1 MKKILLGT
9 TALVS
14 AGLIAGPALASD
26 PLTVTVGGTVT
37 AGFYVID
44 ADNIP
49 AGLAGAGTAF
59 DDTAV
64 KLVARNIDIKAEG
77 TLDNG
82 MVAGVLATLSLG
94 DDWNSHA
101 GNNDATFRELFAYL
115 EGGFGRFEIGGTDGS
130 AFKMHYTSPW
140 FVPGNG
146 VDSPNILNARGGFGT
161 TTTTTTTAFVPV
173 GTATNVLVTSTFTN
187 TNTVASFRNSTFSL
201 MAADAN
207 KVTYFTPRFAGFQ
220 LGLSYSP
227 DTDYNGPNPN
237 GLGVSASNSSIEDV
251 VEVALNYAGSFG
263 GLDLGIDGFYVS
275 GDSSL
280 VASSDPE
287 EMGVGANLGFG
298 GFTLGG
304 AWYQSEDLSFSSALP
319 TAAGAEEEVWTAGLS
334 YATGPWTV
342 GVAYLSDEISV
353 PGFSTDMTTWQ
364 TGGGYNLGSGVDV
377 GLELQ
382 MSSIDTGIAGVSD
395 IDSQSAGLVLS
406 VSF

>member
-44 ADNIP
+44 ADNLP
-49 AGLAGAGTAF
+49 AAAGGTAF

-64 KLVARNIDIKAEG
+64 KLVARNIDIRAEG

-82 MVAGVLATLSLG
+82 MVAGVLATLSLS
-94 DDWNSHA
+94 DDWNNFA
-101 GNNDATFRELFAYL
+101 GNNNGAKFRELFAYL

-146 VDSPNILNARGGFGT
+146 LDSPNILNASFGNIPGT
-161 TTTTTTTAFVPV
+161 TTTTINIGGFPTTLTVN
-173 GTATNVLVTSTFTN
+173 TTS
-187 TNTVASFRNSTFSL
+187 SLGFRHTTLSL

-220 LGLSYSP
+220 LGLSYTP
-227 DTDYNGPNPN
+227 NTDFNGPNPAN
-237 GLGVSASNSSIEDV
+237 RAGLSKTNSSIENV

-263 GLDLGIDGFYVS
+263 GLDLGVDGFYVT
-275 GDSSL
+275 GDAPL
-280 VASSDPE
+280 AASSDPE
-287 EMGVGANLGFG
+287 EIGFGANLGFG

-304 AWYQSEDLSFSSALP
+304 AWYQSEDLLGRPPVSILG
-319 TAAGAEEEVWTAGLS
+319 TTGTKEEVWTAGLS
-334 YATGPWTV
+334 YGTGPWTV
-342 GVAYLSDEISV
+342 GVADEPSRWRCAWRLGLPV
-353 PGFSTDMTTWQ
+353 CRSRSFGF
-364 TGGGYNLGSGVDV
+364 
-377 GLELQ
+377 
-382 MSSIDTGIAGVSD
+382 
-395 IDSQSAGLVLS
+395 VLI
-406 VSF
+406 V

>member
-1 MKKILLGT
+1 MKKTLLGT

-37 AGFYVID
+37 AGFYAID
-44 ADNIP
+44 HDDI
-49 AGLAGAGTAF
+49 GAVSF
-59 DDTAV
+59 NDTAV
-64 KLVARNIDIKAEG
+64 KLVARNIDINAEG

-82 MVAGVLATLSLG
+82 MVAGVTATLSLG
-94 DDWNSHA
+94 DDWNTNA
-101 GNNDATFRELFAYL
+101 NNNDAVFRELFAYL

-146 VDSPNILNARGGFGT
+146 VDSPNILNIVSLPT
-161 TTTTTTTAFVPV
+161 TTT
-173 GTATNVLVTSTFTN
+173 
-187 TNTVASFRNSTFSL
+187 RHSTFSL

-220 LGLSYSP
+220 LGLSFTP
-227 DTDYNGPNPN
+227 ETTYNGPNPN
-237 GLGVSASNSSIEDV
+237 GLGVVANNTSIEEV
-251 VEVALNYAGSFG
+251 FEVALNYAGSFG
-263 GLDLGIDGFYVS
+263 SVDLGVDGFYVE
-275 GDSSL
+275 GDAPAGA
-280 VASSDPE
+280 ASSPQE
-287 EMGVGANLGFG
+287 IGAGVNLGFG

-304 AWYQSEDLSFSSALP
+304 AWYESEDLLVTSLPIASAS
-319 TAAGAEEEVWTAGLS
+319 GVEEEVWTAGLS

-342 GVAYLSDEISV
+342 GVAYLSDELTTPV
-353 PGFSTDMTTWQ
+353 GTLDTTTWQ

-377 GLELQ
+377 GLDLQ
-382 MSSIDTGIAGVSD
+382 MSEYDFGGGS

>member
-1 MKKILLGT
+1 MKKTLLGT

-37 AGFYVID
+37 AGIYAID
-44 ADNIP
+44 HDDV
-49 AGLAGAGTAF
+49 GAVSF
-59 DDTAV
+59 QDSAV

-94 DDWNSHA
+94 DDWNSHFN
-101 GNNDATFRELFAYL
+101 NNDATFRELFAYL

-146 VDSPNILNARGGFGT
+146 VDSPNILNIYT
-161 TTTTTTTAFVPV
+161 V
-173 GTATNVLVTSTFTN
+173 GTA
-187 TNTVASFRNSTFSL
+187 RHSTFSL

-220 LGLSYSP
+220 LGLSYTP
-227 DTDYNGPNPN
+227 ETTFNGPNPN
-237 GLGVSASNSSIEDV
+237 GLTVVPNNTSIEDV

-263 GLDLGIDGFYVS
+263 SVDLGVDGFYVS
-275 GDSSL
+275 GD
-280 VASSDPE
+280 APTGTASDPE
-287 EMGVGANLGFG
+287 ELGFG
-298 GFTLGG
+298 ANIGFAGFTLGG
-304 AWYQSEDLSFSSALP
+304 AWYQSEDLVLTSTPIPSATGL
-319 TAAGAEEEVWTAGLS
+319 EEEVWTVGLS
-334 YATGPWTV
+334 YGTGPWTV
-342 GVAYLSDEISV
+342 GVAYLSDEVST
-353 PGFSTDMTTWQ
+353 PGFALDVTTWQ
-364 TGGGYNLGSGVDV
+364 VGGGYNLGSGVDV
-377 GLELQ
+377 GVDLQSSELEIGAASLE
-382 MSSIDTGIAGVSD
+382 
-395 IDSQSAGLVLS
+395 SQSLGLVLS